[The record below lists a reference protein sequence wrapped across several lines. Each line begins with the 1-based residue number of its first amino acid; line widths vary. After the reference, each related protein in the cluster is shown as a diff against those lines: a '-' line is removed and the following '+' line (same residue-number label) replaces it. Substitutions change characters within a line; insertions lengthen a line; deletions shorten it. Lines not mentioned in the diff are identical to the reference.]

1 MRIGGAEK
9 AFPGSDRRMWVD
21 LGVVDIQPVLPQHAD
36 LEGDLLDL
44 LQGLAAEE
52 PQSIQQVEDRV
63 HSQLPSR
70 NLSQPVSSQAAQ
82 AEDYTEFGKSKLM
95 LKIGLHP

>member
-1 MRIGGAEK
+1 
-9 AFPGSDRRMWVD
+9 
-21 LGVVDIQPVLPQHAD
+21 
-36 LEGDLLDL
+36 
-44 LQGLAAEE
+44 
-52 PQSIQQVEDRV
+52 VEDRV

-95 LKIGLHP
+95 LKIIS